1 VLIRCLASSLAF
13 AGVLAAAAA
22 DARAETC
29 APAARLEGDAEL
41 VASVG
46 RELAARGI
54 VIERH
59 GGAGA
64 GDPATAAAA
73 AAETCA
79 PVRVQIERVEIAA
92 ADDATLIITIA
103 VGDGAAVERNVRGL
117 RTAATVIE
125 SFARTDVGSPLL
137 AIRAIEPPAPS
148 PAEPAGPKP
157 AAAPMVQLVVH
168 TRSRAS
174 YHLFIG
180 PEVTFASDD
189 SRWLG
194 AQLGACIVLGPV
206 CVGARLRGG
215 VAVGTP
221 EVWPEGTRRHTNE
234 LLLGLDVPLHLG
246 AVTVIPGFSAGF
258 GGFNTKGP
266 GSTQNPALMDE
277 IEVETGG
284 LRADAHVSVAIPL
297 WGRLALDLSVAVDL
311 AQQTEPFEGVDD
323 RHQIPPEPL
332 ALARFGIGVRYE
344 VR

>member
-13 AGVLAAAAA
+13 AGVLAGAGG

-29 APAARLEGDAEL
+29 APAARLEGDAAL
-41 VASVG
+41 VASIG

-54 VIERH
+54 TIERQ
-59 GGAGA
+59 ADP
-64 GDPATAAAA
+64 GDNAAAA
-73 AAETCA
+73 PAAAEARACE
-79 PVRVQIERVEIAA
+79 PVRVQIERVEVA
-92 ADDATLIITIA
+92 ADDDAILIVTIA

-137 AIRAIEPPAPS
+137 AVRTIDPPP
-148 PAEPAGPKP
+148 PVEPAAKP
-157 AAAPMVQLVVH
+157 AAPSSPVVQVVVH
-168 TRSRAS
+168 RPARAS
-174 YHLFIG
+174 YHLFLG

-266 GSTQNPALMDE
+266 GTTDGPAVMDE

-297 WGRLALDLSVAVDL
+297 WGRLALDLSVAIDL

-323 RHQIPPEPL
+323 LHQIPPEPL